1 MQSESGLSASRGPAS
16 TGQMMFKRGDVFE
29 NPVTGERLT
38 IRLGTR
44 ESLGERLIVDTV
56 LRGPGSGSA
65 LHIHPSIRERVTVM
79 SGHVGICVG
88 GMTTIAKLGKP
99 IDIAP
104 GVRHGFWNAG
114 ICEARVTTDIRPAN
128 RFEAYKFEAF
138 LRNMIG
144 LAQDGKT
151 DAKGVPNLLQ
161 LSLITSEFEDVIQ
174 LATPAPMVRR
184 ILFPLLR
191 PIARL
196 RGYKSSYRQYIF
208 RRPSERVPNEV
219 KPPALHFS
227 SRAALNRN

>member
-1 MQSESGLSASRGPAS
+1 
-16 TGQMMFKRGDVFE
+16 MFKRGDVFE

-38 IRLGTR
+38 IQLGTR
-44 ESLGERLIVDTV
+44 ESLGERLIVDMT

-65 LHIHPSIRERVTVM
+65 LHVHPSIRERVTVM

-88 GMTTIAKLGKP
+88 GMTSIAKLGKP
-99 IDIAP
+99 VDIAP

-114 ICEARVTTDIRPAN
+114 IVEARVTMDIRPTN

-151 DAKGVPNLLQ
+151 NAKGMPNLLQ
-161 LSLITSEFEDVIQ
+161 LSLIASEFDDVIQ
-174 LATPAPMVRR
+174 LATPAPMVQRM
-184 ILFPLLR
+184 LFPLLR

-196 RGYKSSYRQYIF
+196 RGYKRSYRQYVF
-208 RRPSERVPNEV
+208 RRPSARVQNEV
-219 KPPALHFS
+219 KAPLLHYS
-227 SRAALNRN
+227 SKIVSGVVLNRN